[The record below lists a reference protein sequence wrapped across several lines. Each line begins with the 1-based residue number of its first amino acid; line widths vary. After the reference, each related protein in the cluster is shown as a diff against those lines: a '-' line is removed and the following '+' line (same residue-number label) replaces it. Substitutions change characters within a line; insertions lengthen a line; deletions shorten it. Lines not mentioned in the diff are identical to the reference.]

1 MNCAKRGEQGAPSR
15 PDRADHI
22 KAHFLICFIALV
34 IARIL
39 EIKVLKGKYPSS
51 RIIENLRKE
60 LGIDFNRKYMSLGEI
75 KGILGKTKQTEA

>member
-1 MNCAKRGEQGAPSR
+1 
-15 PDRADHI
+15 
-22 KAHFLICFIALV
+22 LV